1 MEHIKIGG
9 NTLKLAKDI
18 TFSIVAYKN
27 YNQII
32 NAVYTINKFTT
43 NYSKEIVI
51 VDNTEKKDRDKYSTE
66 INILTRLKNV
76 SLVVNNVNLGFGKAN
91 NIALHKANGK
101 FFVICNPDILL
112 IEDSF
117 SKIIPYMEKHPAV
130 GAVIPKLIDKNHK
143 IEPVYR
149 RKLTI
154 FDVFIRYFHPF
165 DSFKKRRAYHT
176 MQDKDFTQ
184 PFRVP
189 FGQGSFL
196 VVRTNLMK
204 RLNGFDERYF
214 MYVEDADLC
223 RRINQVSTLQY
234 FPYTSVIH
242 LWEKGSHKNKKLMKW
257 HIQAM
262 IKYFNK
268 WGLNG

>member
-1 MEHIKIGG
+1 MNK
-9 NTLKLAKDI
+9 TKDL

-27 YNQII
+27 YDQII
-32 NAVYTINKFTT
+32 NAVNSINKFTP
-43 NYSKEIVI
+43 NYSKEIIV
-51 VDNTEKKDRDKYSTE
+51 VDNTENEARKNYSQE
-66 INILTRLKNV
+66 IDQLSRLDNV
-76 SLVVNNVNLGFGKAN
+76 TLIANKANLGFGKAN
-91 NIALHKANGK
+91 NIALHKAQSN

-117 SKIIPYMEKHPAV
+117 SKIIPYMNEHPSI
-130 GAVIPKLIDKNHK
+130 GAIIPRLIDKDHK

-149 RKLTI
+149 RELTVWDI
-154 FDVFIRYFHPF
+154 LIRYVHPF
-165 DSFKKRRAYHT
+165 NSFKKRRDYHI
-176 MQDKDFTQ
+176 MQDKDFSK

-196 VVRTNLMK
+196 VVRTSLMK
-204 RLNGFDERYF
+204 QLDGFDERYF

-223 RRINQVSTLQY
+223 KRINQVSALQY

-242 LWEKGSHKNKKLMKW
+242 LWEKGSHKNPKLMKW

-262 IKYFNK
+262 IKYFKK
-268 WGLNG
+268 WRAIN

>member
-1 MEHIKIGG
+1 MNK
-9 NTLKLAKDI
+9 TKDL

-32 NAVYTINKFTT
+32 NAVKTINKFTP
-43 NYSKEIVI
+43 NYSKEIII
-51 VDNTEKKDRDKYSTE
+51 VDNTEKADRDKYSTE
-66 INILTRLKNV
+66 INTLSGLKDVNF
-76 SLVVNNVNLGFGKAN
+76 VVNDVNLGFGKAN
-91 NIALHKANGK
+91 NIALHRASGK

-117 SKIIPYMEKHPAV
+117 SKIIPYMEKYPAI
-130 GAVIPKLIDKNHK
+130 GAVIPKLIDKNYK

-149 RKLTI
+149 RNLTI
-154 FDVFIRYFHPF
+154 YDVFIRYFHPF
-165 DSFKKRRAYHT
+165 NSFKKRRAYHT
-176 MQDKDFTQ
+176 MQDKDFTK

-204 RLNGFDERYF
+204 KLDGFDERYF

-242 LWEKGSHKNKKLMKW
+242 LWEKGSHKSLKLMKW

-262 IKYFNK
+262 LKYFKK
-268 WGLNG
+268 WRHYKNYMQ

>member
-1 MEHIKIGG
+1 MNK
-9 NTLKLAKDI
+9 TKDL

-27 YNQII
+27 YKQII
-32 NAVYTINKFTT
+32 NAVNSINRFTPS
-43 NYSKEIVI
+43 YSKEIIV
-51 VDNTEKKDRDKYSTE
+51 VDNTENETRKNYSQE
-66 INILTRLKNV
+66 IDQLSKLDNV
-76 SLVVNNVNLGFGKAN
+76 NLIANKVNLGFGKAN
-91 NIALHKANGK
+91 NIALHMAQSN

-117 SKIIPYMEKHPAV
+117 SKIIPYMEKHPTV

-149 RKLTI
+149 RNLTVYDI
-154 FDVFIRYFHPF
+154 FIRYFHPF
-165 DSFKKRRAYHT
+165 NSFKKRREYHT
-176 MQDKDFTQ
+176 MQDKDFTK

-196 VVRTNLMK
+196 VVKTNLMRK
-204 RLNGFDERYF
+204 LDGFDERYF

-223 RRINQVSTLQY
+223 RRINQVSILQY
-234 FPYTSVIH
+234 FPYTSVVH
-242 LWEKGSHKNKKLMKW
+242 LWERGSHKNKKLKKW

-268 WGLNG
+268 WGIK